1 MTNNTL
7 VSERYL
13 LITCSYHF
21 CRQMYNS
28 KIFPDIFLGSTSTW
42 VREFTKNR
50 VSDFIDFDVLFFHE
64 IRLAVNC
71 SFYPLLCAFINL
83 DRHGRY
89 LVIFFQKSKCWAS
102 NCNQIWNAFSCSR
115 CTDNDYQKYFVQEN
129 AQNDWSKETG

>member
-1 MTNNTL
+1 MSTITAGLENVYVLAYAMRSWNAIVKCKSVKVMTNNTL

-28 KIFPDIFLGSTSTW
+28 KIFPAFFLGSTSTS

-50 VSDFIDFDVLFFHE
+50 VSDFIDFEVFFHE

-83 DRHGRY
+83 DRHGRN
-89 LVIFFQKSKCWAS
+89 LVIFFQKSKC
-102 NCNQIWNAFSCSR
+102 
-115 CTDNDYQKYFVQEN
+115 
-129 AQNDWSKETG
+129 